1 MTFARG
7 LMWNPQT
14 KAIQLRKNEIH
25 LWRSNL
31 DRPTETIEKLAL
43 ILSTDEQIR
52 ANKFHFSKHRNR
64 FIVARAILRK
74 ILGNYL
80 QIDPKEL
87 LFKYSSRG
95 KPALNN
101 NESEEQIQFNLSHS
115 EDLALYGFTYNLQIG
130 VDLEYFRPTC
140 DVENIAQRFF
150 SPREYNIINSISDQE
165 KQRTFLQIWTAKE
178 AYLKATGEGLGNS
191 LDEIDIDIIKN
202 EEVKLLSIKGDTQLA
217 ARWNLYSFIPE
228 SNYLASLVVE
238 ANNWELSY
246 YDFEP

>member
-1 MTFARG
+1 
-7 LMWNPQT
+7 MWSTQT
-14 KAIQLRKNEIH
+14 EAIQLRKNEIH

-31 DRPTETIEKLAL
+31 ALPTEKIEELAL

-52 ANKFHFSKHRNR
+52 ANKFRFPKHRNR
-64 FIVARAILRK
+64 FIVARATLRK

-95 KPALNN
+95 KPELDN
-101 NESEEQIQFNLSHS
+101 NESEQQIQFNLSHS
-115 EDLALYGFTYNLQIG
+115 EDLALYGFTYELQIG
-130 VDLEYFRPTC
+130 VDLEYLRSIC
-140 DVENIAQRFF
+140 DVEKIAQRFF
-150 SPREYNIINSISDQE
+150 SSREYNIINNSISDQE
-165 KQRTFLQIWTAKE
+165 KQKLFLQIWTGKE

-191 LDEIDIDIIKN
+191 LDGISIEIIKD
-202 EEVKLLSIKGDTQLA
+202 EGVRLSSIKDDAQLA
-217 ARWNLYSFIPE
+217 ARWKLYSFIPE
-228 SNYLASLVVE
+228 PNYLASLAVE